1 MLTDYFESQQDKPSV
16 ISVGSG
22 NGYHEQQLREQV
34 GLDVTCYD
42 KEGEGCLP
50 VCQFANFPED
60 NARVIPADCR
70 HVILFSAYPEGY
82 LGELVKL
89 YKQKGGTKLCVV
101 VEDSIYSMAHLS
113 YEPDYGLHCGGDLN
127 STCLLTAELATLKEI
142 GATSLPLGGAIS
154 RQQRAVTNI
163 EFYGDWNHQ
172 RLRELSVAGQ
182 SEDSVASASG
192 YHYRM

>member
-1 MLTDYFESQQDKPSV
+1 MLTCYFESQSDKPSV

-22 NGYHEQQLREQV
+22 SGYHEQQLKEQV

-42 KEGEGCLP
+42 KENEGCCIA
-50 VCQFANFPED
+50 CQFAHFPED
-60 NARVIPADCR
+60 NARIIPSDCR
-70 HVILFSAYPEGY
+70 HIILFSAYPEGY

-101 VEDSIYSMAHLS
+101 VEDSIYSMAHLN

-127 STCLLTAELATLKEI
+127 STCLLTAELATLKAI
-142 GATSLPLGGAIS
+142 GATSLPLGGAIPE
-154 RQQRAVTNI
+154 QQRAVTNI
-163 EFYGDWNHQ
+163 VFYGDWDHQ
-172 RLRELSVAGQ
+172 RLSELLACQQG
-182 SEDSVASASG
+182 DSLASARG